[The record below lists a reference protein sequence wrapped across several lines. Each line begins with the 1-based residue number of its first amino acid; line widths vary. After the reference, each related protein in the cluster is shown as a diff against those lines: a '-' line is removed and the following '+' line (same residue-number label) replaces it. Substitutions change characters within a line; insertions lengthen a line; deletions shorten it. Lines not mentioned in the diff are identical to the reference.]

1 MKAKDQNRMPTQD
14 DEEDNTYVNL
24 EELSVIKK
32 KKEPKAE
39 VTSAGGKVGN
49 RLVLILLALLCL
61 MFIILVV
68 FTSLLY
74 IYSRNVKEEVADA
87 KAHDKVAA
95 KEQSL
100 LKNEVKDLLTQ
111 LEKYKEEAGSHYSDI
126 QKKLGALEK
135 AAEDLRKV
143 KRSAC
148 LTCEAGWKQKGESC
162 YQLTLQNRAWVDA
175 KKDCESKK
183 AHLVV
188 INDLEEMKF
197 LAEFSEKKKVWIGL
211 TDADGS
217 WKWVDGTPYANT
229 PKFWNPNQPDNWTDP
244 RYGGV
249 EDCVVTI
256 HEDRWNDEHCSVTYP
271 YACEKPAS
279 GA

>member
-39 VTSAGGKVGN
+39 GCETTNMTSAGGKVGN

-111 LEKYKEEAGSHYSDI
+111 LEKYKEEAG
-126 QKKLGALEK
+126 
-135 AAEDLRKV
+135 
-143 KRSAC
+143 SAC